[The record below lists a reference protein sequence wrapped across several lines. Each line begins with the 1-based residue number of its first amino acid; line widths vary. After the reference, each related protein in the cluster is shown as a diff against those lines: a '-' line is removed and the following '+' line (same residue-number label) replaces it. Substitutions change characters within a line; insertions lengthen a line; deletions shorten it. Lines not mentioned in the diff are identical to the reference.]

1 MTPRTPPSSGLAAAS
16 PAAAGTPSVGGGSP
30 PLPDNPFARTPPA
43 APGAAPV
50 GAVTPPVVIV
60 VPAALT
66 PQEKAKRDMVDIG
79 LKVALQKLEGDEFKD
94 RTKKVDEMRGLVQSA
109 EEQYKEAQATANKI
123 KEKLSQAFA
132 EVKRCRVESE
142 MAEEFKMLSLQG
154 LHAKRDD
161 FARVKESFIRDVK
174 ARYE

>member
-1 MTPRTPPSSGLAAAS
+1 
-16 PAAAGTPSVGGGSP
+16 
-30 PLPDNPFARTPPA
+30 
-43 APGAAPV
+43 
-50 GAVTPPVVIV
+50 
-60 VPAALT
+60 
-66 PQEKAKRDMVDIG
+66 
-79 LKVALQKLEGDEFKD
+79 
-94 RTKKVDEMRGLVQSA
+94 MRGLVQSA

-161 FARVKESFIRDVK
+161 FARVKDSFIRDVK